1 MHQKSPYVFD
11 VGESGFDRRVLRA
24 SHERPILV
32 DFWAEWCAP
41 CLSLAPALERLIH
54 AYNGAVT
61 LAKVE
66 VDDNMR
72 LAGHY
77 RLRGFP
83 TVLLFH
89 RAQELGRSSGSHPS
103 HWIRDWLEAHAGDI
117 VELQDAQR
125 SRLWRSRDVPEIR
138 GRRFL

>member
-1 MHQKSPYVFD
+1 MHDKSPYIFD
-11 VGESGFDRRVLRA
+11 VDETGFEQQVLRA
-24 SHERPILV
+24 SHEHPILV

-54 AYNGAVT
+54 AYDGKLH

-83 TVLLFH
+83 TVVLFH
-89 RAQELGRSSGSHPS
+89 NGQELGRFSGSHPS
-103 HWIRDWLEAHAGDI
+103 HWIRDWLEEHAGD
-117 VELQDAQR
+117 VVAHP
-125 SRLWRSRDVPEIR
+125 SV
-138 GRRFL
+138 

>member
-1 MHQKSPYVFD
+1 MRELHPAPGFIFD
-11 VGESGFDRRVLRA
+11 VDEASFETRVLLA
-24 SHERPILV
+24 SSERPILV

-41 CLSLAPALERLIH
+41 CLALTPVLERI
-54 AYNGAVT
+54 ATEYEGRVW

-83 TVLLFH
+83 TVILF
-89 RAQELGRSSGSHPS
+89 ENGGENGRFSGARPL
-103 HWIRDWLEAHAGDI
+103 HWVRDFIDERVGSD
-117 VELQDAQR
+117 
-125 SRLWRSRDVPEIR
+125 
-138 GRRFL
+138 

>member
-1 MHQKSPYVFD
+1 M
-11 VGESGFDRRVLRA
+11 RLRA

-54 AYNGAVT
+54 TYDGNLY

-89 RAQELGRSSGSHPS
+89 DGQELGRFSGSHPT
-103 HWIRDWLEAHAGDI
+103 HWIRDWLEEHTGDI
-117 VELQDAQR
+117 VEHPG
-125 SRLWRSRDVPEIR
+125 S
-138 GRRFL
+138 

>member
-1 MHQKSPYVFD
+1 MKSGSSYIFD
-11 VGESGFDRRVLRA
+11 VDETGFPSQVLDA
-24 SHERPILV
+24 SRKRPILV

-41 CLSLAPALERLIH
+41 CITLAPALERVVEEFGGSLL
-54 AYNGAVT
+54 

-83 TVLLFH
+83 TVIMFH
-89 RAQELGRSSGSHPS
+89 RGEEIGRFAGSRAV
-103 HWIRDWLEAHAGDI
+103 HWIRDWIHEQGLEQGLPLRAKKG
-117 VELQDAQR
+117 
-125 SRLWRSRDVPEIR
+125 VPSNNVPDHD
-138 GRRFL
+138 